1 MLQFMATSSDTL
13 QSWNVFE
20 VSVSE
25 KEKVT
30 QLALSTRNI
39 FGVKNLPL
47 LILLNLLLSSDLIL
61 ISIYFLPVQNVFNHF
76 LELLLFLNLK
86 LQS

>member
-1 MLQFMATSSDTL
+1 MATSSDTL

-20 VSVSE
+20 VSISE

-47 LILLNLLLSSDLIL
+47 LILLDLLLSSDLIL
-61 ISIYFLPVQNVFNHF
+61 ISIYFLPVQNVFNRF

>member
-20 VSVSE
+20 VSISE

-47 LILLNLLLSSDLIL
+47 LILLDLVLSSDLIL
-61 ISIYFLPVQNVFNHF
+61 NSIYFLPVQNVFNRF

>member
-1 MLQFMATSSDTL
+1 MATSSDTL

-61 ISIYFLPVQNVFNHF
+61 ISIYFLPVQNVFNRF

>member
-61 ISIYFLPVQNVFNHF
+61 ISIYFLPVQNVFNRF